1 MSAIT
6 VDGMSD
12 TSENDLT
19 RATGQALP
27 SDADWTSIQLAYEG
41 SNETL
46 PQMAARFGVTRSA
59 ISWRARHHGWV
70 MRNRPAG
77 ISGLSLV
84 GRMYR
89 LIERQLVQMERAKGP
104 MSEKDAAVLVRMATT
119 VDRLMEVEA
128 NAPDKPSKVAAKE
141 TREMQEIR
149 KTIAR
154 RLEQLGDF

>member
-1 MSAIT
+1 
-6 VDGMSD
+6 MSD
-12 TSENDLT
+12 TSENNLT
-19 RATGQALP
+19 QGAGEALP
-27 SDADWTSIQLAYEG
+27 DDADWAPIQFAYEETK
-41 SNETL
+41 ETL
-46 PQMAARFGVTRSA
+46 PEMAARFGVTRSA

-89 LIERQLVQMERAKGP
+89 LIEKRLVQMERAKGA
-104 MSEKDAAVLVRMATT
+104 MTEKDAALLVRMATT

-128 NAPDKPSKVAAKE
+128 RAAPERPTRAAAKE
-141 TREMQEIR
+141 SREMQDIR